1 MRNWRPSSRA
11 EGQKYFQ
18 DPWQARNAYIDVIL
32 DRGNGVLEDFFS
44 RQGVPNLREDDRV
57 AALKLL
63 EMQRHSLLMYTSCG
77 WFFADISGL
86 ESLQVIKYAARA
98 LQLGQDFTAE
108 PLEAPFLKILERAV
122 SNIPKEGNGLT
133 IYQKRIKPAV
143 VDYPKVANQWVISW
157 LKDRERQ
164 CPHHIYH
171 YRAEPMDLEEKTQG
185 SLLFASG
192 RLTPDFGHH
201 PGEPEPGV
209 FHRVLGKL
217 SLPHPG
223 AAPPVRPRSSSPC
236 GMNSSGSWRRPRRT

>member
-1 MRNWRPSSRA
+1 M
-11 EGQKYFQ
+11 
-18 DPWQARNAYIDVIL
+18 
-32 DRGNGVLEDFFS
+32 
-44 RQGVPNLREDDRV
+44 

-98 LQLGQDFTAE
+98 LQLGQHFTTE

-171 YRAEPMDLEEKTQG
+171 YRVEPMDLEEKTQG
-185 SLLFASG
+185 SLQFAAG
-192 RLTPDFGHH
+192 RLHLTSGITLQDPD
-201 PGEPEPGV
+201 PGV
-209 FHRVLGKL
+209 FHRLLGKL

-223 AAPPVRPRSSSPC
+223 AGQSLAPGVSHLAGGVLPGPGGDP
-236 GMNSSGSWRRPRRT
+236 GGFDPPHGAAAGGDLLQHP

>member
-1 MRNWRPSSRA
+1 M
-11 EGQKYFQ
+11 
-18 DPWQARNAYIDVIL
+18 
-32 DRGNGVLEDFFS
+32 
-44 RQGVPNLREDDRV
+44 

-77 WFFADISGL
+77 WFFADISGMK
-86 ESLQVIKYAARA
+86 SLQVIKYAARA

-185 SLLFASG
+185 SLAVRRRTFA
-192 RLTPDFGHH
+192 PDFGHH
-201 PGEPEPGV
+201 PRRAGPWP
-209 FHRVLGKL
+209 F
-217 SLPHPG
+217 SPPFW
-223 AAPPVRPRSSSPC
+223 AAISTAPRCRPILRPRSFSPC
-236 GMNSSGSWRRPRRT
+236 GRSSSGSWSQAPEDLIPLMVRRLGETYYSIHDIFQEEKLQVFQDLLRPNQEEAMESDCP